1 MKSSQ
6 TLNSTLDGVQDD
18 ALPWPMEELTL
29 PETWWLVLMP
39 TVNVSQV
46 GGITWNK
53 VPTRQG

>member
-1 MKSSQ
+1 
-6 TLNSTLDGVQDD
+6 
-18 ALPWPMEELTL
+18 MEELTL

-39 TVNVSQV
+39 TVNVNQV